1 MRVSCRTEGAVWR
14 VRMEP
19 GSGET
24 VLIDAEGVRAL
35 ASILD
40 DCAESG
46 EGPKGASCRVLLL
59 EGTATSFCEGLD
71 VQSVLGLGRSEM
83 QHAVR
88 CFANCL
94 RGLRETRALVV
105 AAVEGKVAGGGVGI
119 AAAAD
124 LVLATRQASFVLPEL
139 TLGLLP
145 AVVLPLILE
154 RLPRQKVRLLAISEG
169 VEAAQAHALGLV
181 DRLVEDSDALQRA
194 LRSSIKHALR
204 LDPAAV
210 GELKRLTTE
219 LSALPLG
226 MAVER
231 GVERTAALLADPER
245 GASLRAFLEGE
256 PPPWFDRWKP

>member
-1 MRVSCRTEGAVWR
+1 
-14 VRMEP
+14 MEP
-19 GSGET
+19 GAGEA

-46 EGPKGASCRVLLL
+46 EGRGEAPKGAGCRVLLL
-59 EGTATSFCEGLD
+59 EGTAASFCEGLD
-71 VQSVLGLGRSEM
+71 IQSVLGLGRAEM

-94 RGLRETRALVV
+94 RGLREARALVV
-105 AAVEGKVAGGGVGI
+105 ASVEGKVAGGGVGL

-124 LVLATRQASFVLPEL
+124 LVVASAGASFVLPEL

-154 RLPRQKVRLLAISEG
+154 RLPRQKVRLLAFSERID
-169 VEAAQAHALGLV
+169 AAQAHTLGLV
-181 DRLVEDSDALQRA
+181 DRLVENGEALQRV

-210 GELKRLTTE
+210 SELKRLTTE

-226 MAVER
+226 MAIER
-231 GVERTAALLADPER
+231 GVERTAALLADPAR
-245 GASLRAFLEGE
+245 AAALRAFLEGE
-256 PPPWFDRWKP
+256 PPPWFDRWRP